1 MTIFNAFLKILK
13 KNKFII
19 IMYTVIL
26 VLFGGLNMQTSE
38 KEMNFQAVKPNIMIV
53 NNDKEEGITKGLIEY
68 LKENCK
74 IIELEN
80 DEEKINDALFYREI
94 NYVVYIPENYS
105 KDFNN
110 LELTTKSTKDYNA
123 SYAEM
128 LVKKYVETANIY
140 KDENQIKEVIK
151 KQSTVEITT
160 KLDTNSLSKAAFY
173 YNFESYSILACL
185 IYVICLVLSV
195 FNNEKIRK
203 KNIISSTNYKKL
215 NRTLLLS
222 NCIYSLTIWLFYL
235 IMSFILLGNIMFT
248 QHGLIL
254 IINSF
259 IFMIC
264 ATTLAFL
271 VGTILTKK
279 EAVNGIMNI
288 IALGSSFLCGAFVPV
303 EYLPDS
309 VLKIAHVIPTY
320 WYIQNNEV
328 TKTLEEINIDT
339 LKPIITNWI
348 VILIFSVIFII
359 ITNIISKRK
368 QKLD

>member
-1 MTIFNAFLKILK
+1 
-13 KNKFII
+13 
-19 IMYTVIL
+19 
-26 VLFGGLNMQTSE
+26 
-38 KEMNFQAVKPNIMIV
+38 
-53 NNDKEEGITKGLIEY
+53 
-68 LKENCK
+68 
-74 IIELEN
+74 
-80 DEEKINDALFYREI
+80 
-94 NYVVYIPENYS
+94 
-105 KDFNN
+105 
-110 LELTTKSTKDYNA
+110 
-123 SYAEM
+123 
-128 LVKKYVETANIY
+128 
-140 KDENQIKEVIK
+140 
-151 KQSTVEITT
+151 
-160 KLDTNSLSKAAFY
+160 
-173 YNFESYSILACL
+173 
-185 IYVICLVLSV
+185 
-195 FNNEKIRK
+195 
-203 KNIISSTNYKKL
+203 
-215 NRTLLLS
+215 
-222 NCIYSLTIWLFYL
+222 
-235 IMSFILLGNIMFT
+235 MFT
-248 QHGLIL
+248 QPGLIL